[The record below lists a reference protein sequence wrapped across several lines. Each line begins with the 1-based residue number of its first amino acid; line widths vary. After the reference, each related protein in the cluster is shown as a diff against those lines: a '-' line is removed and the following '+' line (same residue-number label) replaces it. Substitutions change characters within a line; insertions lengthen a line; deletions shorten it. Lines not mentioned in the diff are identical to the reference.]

1 MNTKMIAAFIV
12 TLMALSIFGFVYSA
26 WTDKVNINGTVHM
39 GELIVGILS
48 DPKYPDMYIE
58 VVETTNGYPEDE
70 RGHGFE
76 PKPWVADTTVTLE
89 DFEASVHHETPET
102 VAHTMNITV
111 NNAYPQYDKTGLVKN
126 AATNPQKKHDCDF
139 EGYDEK
145 DDEELRYTGE
155 WTWNA
160 TLKCWIFEGKI
171 WDNGSDNEWTTED
184 DVVIIN
190 LYVVVFAPEDMQLEP
205 CHEYPFEITFDFKQE
220 AEECHTYLLYFELL
234 GVQWNKLGEV
244 LP

>member
-1 MNTKMIAAFIV
+1 MNTKTIAAFIV

-48 DPKYPDMYIE
+48 DPNDPLQNIT
-58 VVETTNGYPEDE
+58 VIETTNGVPEEEFYP
-70 RGHGFE
+70 
-76 PKPWVADTTVTLE
+76 PKPWVANTTVTLE
-89 DFEASVHHETPET
+89 DFETSVHHDPPQT

-111 NNAYPQYDKTGLVKN
+111 DNAYPQYDVHIKGFLKN
-126 AATNPQKKHDCDF
+126 AGTIPAKLNACDF

-145 DDEELRYTGE
+145 DDEELRYTGKWE
-155 WTWNA
+155 WNGTAWVF
-160 TLKCWIFEGKI
+160 KGEIK
-171 WDNGSDNEWTTED
+171 DNGPDDKWDTDD

-205 CHEYPFEITFDFKQE
+205 CHEYPFVITFDFKQE
-220 AEECHTYLLYFELL
+220 AEECHTYTFKAWFEFI
-234 GVQWNKLGEV
+234 QWNKWGIRE
-244 LP
+244 